1 MTDSSSDAEM
11 VNELLAAKMET
22 ARSQTQMT
30 HVMRIGTFHM
40 EIVPTKDIDT
50 VDLFNQTLAS
60 YEENTRSKQQC
71 ATVLY
76 AFASY
81 IGLKLPED
89 WRKQGNLRQAQD

>member
-1 MTDSSSDAEM
+1 MTDSSSDTEM

-50 VDLFNQTLAS
+50 VDLFNKTLDRLIERYGDKLLDIS
-60 YEENTRSKQQC
+60 IGQMTQPSKDY
-71 ATVLY
+71 V
-76 AFASY
+76 
-81 IGLKLPED
+81 
-89 WRKQGNLRQAQD
+89 